1 MLTQLTVITLS
12 CSMLRETFGTTLSEK
27 QLQFLAK
34 IEHSLDDLLGLI
46 RDIDRPAGNQEASA
60 RS

>member
-1 MLTQLTVITLS
+1 
-12 CSMLRETFGTTLSEK
+12 MLRETFGTTLSEK